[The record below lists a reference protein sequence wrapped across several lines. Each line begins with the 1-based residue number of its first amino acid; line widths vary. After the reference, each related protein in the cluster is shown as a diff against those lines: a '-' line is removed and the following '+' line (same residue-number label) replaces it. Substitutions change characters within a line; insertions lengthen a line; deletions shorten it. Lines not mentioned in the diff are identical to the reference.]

1 MTEKN
6 KSLLNIHLAVL
17 LFGIGGSFGKL
28 ITLPS
33 TITVLGRVIFSSLFL
48 FIILKLKKEKISL
61 NNGSHYFS
69 MIIMGI
75 ILAVHWTTFYQS
87 VKMSTVAIAL
97 LTFST
102 FPMFIT
108 FIEPYFFK
116 EKLQISD
123 VITALITFIG
133 ILFVIPKFEFSNNTT
148 IGAILG
154 IISGFTYAILSILNR
169 KFIKEYSGPLIAFYE
184 QTVSIVVLMPFYFIS
199 KPYISM
205 NNLVLTILL
214 GVVFTGIAHT
224 LFIMGL
230 KNIKT
235 QTAGIIGSLEPLY
248 GIICA
253 ILLVNEIPTSKVL
266 IGGIFIL
273 GAVIYST
280 IKSKK

>member
-33 TITVLGRVIFSSLFL
+33 TVTVLGRVIFSSLFL
-48 FIILKLKKEKISL
+48 FIILKLKKKKISL
-61 NNGSHYFS
+61 NNKSHYFS

-75 ILAVHWTTFYQS
+75 ILAIHWTTFYQS

-123 VITALITFIG
+123 VITTLITFIG
-133 ILFVIPKFEFSNNTT
+133 ILFVIPKFEFSDNTT

-169 KFIKEYSGPLIAFYE
+169 KFIKEYSSPLIAFYE
-184 QTVSIVVLMPFYFIS
+184 QTVSIVALMPFYFIS

-230 KNIKT
+230 KNVKT

-253 ILLVNEIPTSKVL
+253 IFIVNEIPTSKVL
-266 IGGIFIL
+266 IGGTFIL